1 MFKTSNYSIDH
12 SEDGAFDVEME
23 GINMDDTDIVQQEGQ
38 VEEEVEEE
46 PTAAAVPP
54 LHRRSPRK
62 SHQSSKHSIA
72 DDSEDEEV
80 KKKKNK
86 SSLFSIMNIIISVIA
101 VASATAVVT
110 ATKGANRKEQQFV
123 ASLNAAGSSKSAK
136 RPPPYCDAVTCGRR
150 YTDKVYLNDDLL
162 CGGDVNVTNG
172 TDPSLERYNCAV
184 TLEGPDAELDCDG
197 YTIYET
203 TSSDDSDS
211 ARNCDE
217 TIGNNAEVKD
227 MKQNCGMYYV
237 RGVCLKGGAT
247 LKNCGV
253 QKFYEGVFVQNS
265 GTIKSS
271 TMRLNKIGVGVT
283 DDQADD
289 KTEISHT

>member
-1 MFKTSNYSIDH
+1 LYITYILDIMFKTSNYSIDH

-38 VEEEVEEE
+38 VEVEEE
-46 PTAAAVPP
+46 PIDAYAAQSQP
-54 LHRRSPRK
+54 RR
-62 SHQSSKHSIA
+62 SIA

-80 KKKKNK
+80 KKKRK
-86 SSLFSIMNIIISVIA
+86 SSLSSSSVRNIIISVIA
-101 VASATAVVT
+101 VAGTTAAVT
-110 ATKGANRKEQQFV
+110 TAIKGANRKEQQFV
-123 ASLNAAGSSKSAK
+123 ASLNAAGKSSK
-136 RPPPYCDAVTCGRR
+136 PPPYCDAVTCGRS

-162 CGGDVNVTNG
+162 CGGDVTDD
-172 TDPSLERYNCAV
+172 TDPSLERNNCAV

-217 TIGNNAEVKD
+217 TIRNRNGAQVKV
-227 MKQNCGMYYV
+227 MKQACGMYYV
-237 RGVCLKGGAT
+237 RGVCLKNGAT

-253 QKFYEGVFVQNS
+253 QKFYQGVYVKNS
-265 GTIKSS
+265 GMIKSS
-271 TMRLNKIGVGVT
+271 TMRLNKNGVT
-283 DDQADD
+283 VKDDQPGD
-289 KTEISHT
+289 KTEIYDT